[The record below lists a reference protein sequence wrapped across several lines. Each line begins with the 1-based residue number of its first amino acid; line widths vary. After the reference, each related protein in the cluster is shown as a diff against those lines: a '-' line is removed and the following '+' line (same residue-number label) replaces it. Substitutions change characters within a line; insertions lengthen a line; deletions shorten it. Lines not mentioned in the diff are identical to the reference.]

1 MAESLQ
7 IDANKKQGIQN
18 RSRARQ
24 IIDFSGIKYGNITPT
39 DIDGGFE
46 KQNEVFV
53 FFEMKYGDAEMPT
66 GQKLF
71 LTRLV
76 DICDTAGKKA
86 VLFLCH
92 HNVWNTEKDVIAA
105 ESTVTDIYFR
115 GRWSKAK
122 GETLKVMTDR
132 FMAWALPFPEI

>member
-66 GQKLF
+66 GAY
-71 LTRLV
+71 R
-76 DICDTAGKKA
+76 G
-86 VLFLCH
+86 
-92 HNVWNTEKDVIAA
+92 TEG
-105 ESTVTDIYFR
+105 TTQR
-115 GRWSKAK
+115 
-122 GETLKVMTDR
+122 DR
-132 FMAWALPFPEI
+132 QTP

>member
-1 MAESLQ
+1 
-7 IDANKKQGIQN
+7 
-18 RSRARQ
+18 
-24 IIDFSGIKYGNITPT
+24 
-39 DIDGGFE
+39 
-46 KQNEVFV
+46 
-53 FFEMKYGDAEMPT
+53 MPT

-115 GRWSKAK
+115 GRWCKAK
-122 GETLKVMTDR
+122 GETLKAMTDR